1 MQNYPYMQM
10 VGQGPY
16 RGYPPAPQY
25 APQEPPKPQ
34 SNVDWVQVAGYEAAK
49 SQQVFPGCVCWMR
62 DTSDPYIY
70 AKSVDMMGTP
80 KTEMFRIERVEPG
93 ALPQK
98 ERSVSPEDFAALEK
112 RLNAVEDVL
121 RAATAQPAPK
131 RTTRKAEEEHE

>member
-16 RGYPPAPQY
+16 RVYPPAPQY

-49 SQQVFPGCVCWMR
+49 AQQVFPGCVCWMR

-80 KTEMFRIERVEPG
+80 KTEMFHIERVEPG
-93 ALPQK
+93 AMPQK
-98 ERSVSPEDFAALEK
+98 ERSVSLDDFAALEK

-121 RAATAQPAPK
+121 RAATAQPVK
-131 RTTRKAEEEHE
+131 RAARKTEEEHE

>member
-10 VGQGPY
+10 IGQGPY
-16 RGYPPAPQY
+16 RVYPPAPQY
-25 APQEPPKPQ
+25 APQPQ

-49 SQQVFPGCVCWMR
+49 GQQVPPGCVCWMR

-80 KTEMFRIERVEPG
+80 KTEMFHIERVEPG
-93 ALPQK
+93 ALPPK

-121 RAATAQPAPK
+121 RAATAQPAK
-131 RTTRKAEEEHE
+131 RAARKAEEDHE

>member
-10 VGQGPY
+10 IGQGPY
-16 RGYPPAPQY
+16 RGYQPAPQY
-25 APQEPPKPQ
+25 APQEPQRPQ
-34 SNVDWVQVAGYEAAK
+34 SNVEWVQVAGYEAAK
-49 SQQVFPGCVCWMR
+49 GQQVPPGCVCWMR

-93 ALPQK
+93 ALPPK

-131 RTTRKAEEEHE
+131 RAARKAEEDHE

>member
-25 APQEPPKPQ
+25 APQSSPPQPQ

-49 SQQVFPGCVCWMR
+49 AQQVLPGCVCWMR

-80 KTEMFRIERVEPG
+80 KTEMFHIERVEPG
-93 ALPQK
+93 AISQK
-98 ERSVSPEDFAALEK
+98 ERSVSPEDFAELEK

-121 RAATAQPAPK
+121 RAATAQPAK
-131 RTTRKAEEEHE
+131 RAARKTEEDHE

>member
-25 APQEPPKPQ
+25 APQEPQRPQ

-49 SQQVFPGCVCWMR
+49 GQQVLPGCVCWMR

-80 KTEMFRIERVEPG
+80 KTEMFHIERVEPG
-93 ALPQK
+93 AIPPK

-121 RAATAQPAPK
+121 RAATAQPVK
-131 RTTRKAEEEHE
+131 RAARKAEEEHE